1 VRPWRLEQHE
11 IASSGRA
18 PSPVRIGFEGT
29 TVMPYRLDVLQGDWP
44 AEELRQGV
52 EGLLAESMVL
62 TLATAGPEHGPHAN
76 LAFYA
81 FDDDLVLYFVSERS
95 TRHSI
100 HLAEQGK
107 AAATVFLPPP
117 AFGEQLRGLQLTG
130 RAGEAW
136 GHHAEAALAA
146 YQTRYPSFA
155 QEPLIREQFLAGGGA
170 AALYRFEVSEL
181 TAVDEPHFG
190 RRNYLRAEVVR

>member
-1 VRPWRLEQHE
+1 
-11 IASSGRA
+11 
-18 PSPVRIGFEGT
+18 
-29 TVMPYRLDVLQGDWP
+29 MPYRLDNIQGDWP
-44 AEELRQGV
+44 AGELRKGV

-95 TRHSI
+95 TRHSL
-100 HLAEQGK
+100 HLSEQAR

-117 AFGEQLRGLQLTG
+117 VFGEQLRGVQLIG

-136 GHHAEAALAA
+136 GHQAQAALTA
-146 YQTRYPSFA
+146 YQGRYPSFA
-155 QEPLIREQFLAGGGA
+155 QDPQVRDQFLAGGGA
-170 AALYRFEVSEL
+170 VALYRFQVEEL

-190 RRNYLRAEVVR
+190 RRNYLRARVVREAGS

>member
-1 VRPWRLEQHE
+1 
-11 IASSGRA
+11 
-18 PSPVRIGFEGT
+18 
-29 TVMPYRLDVLQGDWP
+29 MPYRLDVLQGDWP

-81 FDDDLVLYFVSERS
+81 YDDDLVLYFVSERS

-100 HLAEQGK
+100 HLSEQAR

-117 AFGEQLRGLQLTG
+117 AFGEQLRGLQLAG
-130 RAGEAW
+130 RAGEAL
-136 GHHAEAALAA
+136 GHHAEEALTA
-146 YQTRYPSFA
+146 YQKRYPSFA
-155 QEPLIREQFLAGGGA
+155 QTPDIREQFLAGGGA

>member
-1 VRPWRLEQHE
+1 
-11 IASSGRA
+11 
-18 PSPVRIGFEGT
+18 
-29 TVMPYRLDVLQGDWP
+29 MPYRLDNIQGDWP
-44 AEELRQGV
+44 AEELRKGV

-95 TRHSI
+95 TRHSL
-100 HLAEQGK
+100 HLSEQAR

-117 AFGEQLRGLQLTG
+117 VFGEQLRGVQLAG

-136 GHHAEAALAA
+136 GHQAEAALAA
-146 YQTRYPSFA
+146 YQGGTRASRR
-155 QEPLIREQFLAGGGA
+155 IRRCGRSSWPGA
-170 AALYRFEVSEL
+170 
-181 TAVDEPHFG
+181 G
-190 RRNYLRAEVVR
+190 RRRSTGSRWRS

>member
-1 VRPWRLEQHE
+1 
-11 IASSGRA
+11 
-18 PSPVRIGFEGT
+18 
-29 TVMPYRLDVLQGDWP
+29 MPYQLEVIQGDWP
-44 AEELRQGV
+44 AEELRKGV

-81 FDDDLVLYFVSERS
+81 FDEELVLYFVSERS
-95 TRHSI
+95 TRHSL
-100 HLAEQGK
+100 HLAEQAR

-117 AFGEQLRGLQLTG
+117 VFGEQLRGLQLTG

-136 GHHAEAALAA
+136 GQHAEAALAA
-146 YQTRYPSFA
+146 YQRRYPSFA
-155 QEPLIREQFLAGGGA
+155 QDPQVRAQFLAGGGA
-170 AALYRFEVSEL
+170 AALYRFQVEEL

-190 RRNYLRAEVVR
+190 RRNYLRAAVRR

>member
-1 VRPWRLEQHE
+1 
-11 IASSGRA
+11 
-18 PSPVRIGFEGT
+18 
-29 TVMPYRLDVLQGDWP
+29 MPYQLEVTQGDWP
-44 AEELRQGV
+44 AEELRKGV

-81 FDDDLVLYFVSERS
+81 FDEDLVLYFVSERS
-95 TRHSI
+95 TRHSL
-100 HLAEQGK
+100 HLAEQAR

-117 AFGEQLRGLQLTG
+117 VFGEQLRGLQLTG

-136 GHHAEAALAA
+136 GQHAEAALAA
-146 YQTRYPSFA
+146 YQGRYPTFA
-155 QEPLIREQFLAGGGA
+155 QDPEVREQFLAGGGA
-170 AALYRFEVSEL
+170 AALYRFQVEEL

-190 RRNYLRAEVVR
+190 RRNYLRARVLR